1 MVEFLF
7 QILRLSNKINLKLIQ
22 NNQIDIFT
30 LINYN

>member
-7 QILRLSNKINLKLIQ
+7 QILKLFNKINFKLIL

-30 LINYN
+30 LINYK